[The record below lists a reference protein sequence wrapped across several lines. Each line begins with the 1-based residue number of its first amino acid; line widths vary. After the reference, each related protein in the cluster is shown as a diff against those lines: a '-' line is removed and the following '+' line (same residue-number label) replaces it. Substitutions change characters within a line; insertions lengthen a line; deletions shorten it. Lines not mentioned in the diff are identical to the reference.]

1 MSRRL
6 CVRSYRGGPSCTP
19 YSCPCFHGQ
28 LPRVPRTGT
37 SLVLLHLFAPCTWSF
52 MVHQPVWHHRTCPTC
67 RRSGSSSTCDTS
79 LAHLQTSHSI
89 DVVCSALVH
98 NFSRN
103 MGYPFPV
110 IPTKSAYNYPI
121 TVIIYTYI
129 YMTHYK
135 LLILILSTYKY
146 VASSYTMSSFFIE
159 KYF

>member
-1 MSRRL
+1 MHALLLSL
-6 CVRSYRGGPSCTP
+6 LSWSATQGSTYRHEP
-19 YSCPCFHGQ
+19 CPAPPLRPMH
-28 LPRVPRTGT
+28 VV
-37 SLVLLHLFAPCTWSF
+37 LVVCHHWTWLAF

-146 VASSYTMSSFFIE
+146 VTSSYTMSYFFIE